1 MEKSQRCLSLSLIK
15 KSLRD
20 CLRLAP
26 LNMTGLSI
34 YEMSTSIKNLLFRR
48 GDKDGRDV
56 YFAPSRIKSIKG
68 FVFSLLPTRYRAQN
82 YNRLLRREIKRN
94 PDGALIVWPRENSTQ
109 LYYAFHGMA
118 GGLGIQPLT
127 VLRETGLI
135 HTNLI
140 LLKDYYRFFYQAG
153 LNREITNIDAII
165 ARLRRCREELPHVRQ
180 TFSFGPSAGGYA
192 AMLFGHYLKVDIVY
206 AFAPVTLINL
216 DDLKKYG
223 GRKDVSRITEEHR
236 DLARLLAKHNGRTRY
251 KIFYCEASTRDRTYA
266 EHLQG
271 LPGVELYPQPGHT
284 HNVIQV
290 IYESGRL
297 REIFDTASSGAT
309 VK

>member
-1 MEKSQRCLSLSLIK
+1 MSRI
-15 KSLRD
+15 KSL
-20 CLRLAP
+20 LV
-26 LNMTGLSI
+26 
-34 YEMSTSIKNLLFRR
+34 RR
-48 GDKDGRDV
+48 GDKNEIDV
-56 YFAPSRIKSIKG
+56 YFPPRLASIKG
-68 FVFSLLPTRYRAQN
+68 LLFSLLPTSYRAQR
-82 YNRLLRREIKRN
+82 YNQLLRREIEEH
-94 PDGALIVWPRENSTQ
+94 PDGALIVWERENSSH
-109 LYYAFHGMA
+109 LCYVFHGMA

-135 HTNLI
+135 HNNLI
-140 LLKDYYRFFYQAG
+140 LLKDYYRFFYHAG
-153 LNREITNIDAII
+153 LNPEITDVAAII

-180 TFSFGPSAGGYA
+180 TFCFGPSAGGYA
-192 AMLFGHYLKVDIVY
+192 AILFGHYLQVDVVY

-223 GRKDVSRITEEHR
+223 GRKDISRITEQHR
-236 DLARLLAKHNGRTRY
+236 DLAHLLAKHNGRTRY
-251 KIFYCEASTRDRTYA
+251 KIFYCDASWRDRTYA

-271 LPGVELYPQPGHT
+271 LPGVELCPQPGHT

-297 REIFDTASSGAT
+297 REIFCTLPSGST